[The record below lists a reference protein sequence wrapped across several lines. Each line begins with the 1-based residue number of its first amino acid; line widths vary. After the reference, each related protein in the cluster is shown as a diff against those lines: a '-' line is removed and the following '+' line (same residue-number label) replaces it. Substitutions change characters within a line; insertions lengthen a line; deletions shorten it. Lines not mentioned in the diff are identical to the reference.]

1 MSVSAINATSIADG
15 LKLSISFK
23 WLLGLYAIIPVCLA
37 LQLIDMSFWQ
47 GYLQSH
53 LPSSPNHFIVFQIL
67 FGTPHIIAS
76 TLVLTSNSDYLKN
89 YSRKLL
95 LMTLALAIVFG
106 FGSLFIPYKVFYV
119 LVAGW
124 TVYHVIKQQHG
135 VARSVCR
142 LPNWAFY
149 LLLWLSV
156 SAGLI
161 IYVGIFLKNSLEVQ
175 QIVWIKQSAGL
186 LCISIIIFGIYCQRY
201 VSSLFGKCFL
211 WANIFLV
218 LSSFYLYV
226 QQYYFLAILVPRL
239 VHDATA
245 YTFYITHDYNR
256 HNIQASNLMYKI
268 AAACHIPLVI
278 VLPLCSFS
286 LAFVLQAYGDNFIAQ
301 LSEFLFG
308 SRINKVITLGLLG
321 YLALMHYYTEAFT
334 WKNDSPYRRYI
345 AFSKD

>member
-1 MSVSAINATSIADG
+1 MSASLINANSLSNE

-23 WLLGLYAIIPVCLA
+23 WLLALYAIIPLCLV
-37 LQLIDMSFWQ
+37 LQLIDANFWQ
-47 GYLQSH
+47 SYLQNH
-53 LPSSPNHFIVFQIL
+53 LPSSPNHFILFQIL

-89 YSRKLL
+89 YSRKLM
-95 LMTLALAIVFG
+95 LMTLAIALVFG
-106 FGSLFIPYKVFYV
+106 LGSLFIPYKAFYV
-119 LVAGW
+119 LVAAW
-124 TVYHVIKQQHG
+124 TVYHVIKQQPG

-149 LLLWLSV
+149 VLLWLSV
-156 SAGLI
+156 VAGLI
-161 IYVGIFLKNSLEVQ
+161 IYVGIFLKNSLDIQ
-175 QIVWIKQSAGL
+175 QTLWIKQSAGC
-186 LCISIIIFGIYCQRY
+186 LCISVILFGIYCQRY
-201 VSSLFGKCFL
+201 VSGLFGRYFL

-218 LSSFYLYV
+218 LSSFYLYL

-245 YTFYITHDYNR
+245 YTFYVTHDYNR
-256 HNIQASNLMYKI
+256 HHTKPNNFIYRYATR
-268 AAACHIPLVI
+268 CHIPLLI
-278 VLPLCSFS
+278 ILPLSSFA
-286 LAFVLQAYGDNFIAQ
+286 LAFVLQAYGDDLINR

-308 SRINKVITLGLLG
+308 VSIHKVITLGVLG

-345 AFSKD
+345 AFSK

>member
-1 MSVSAINATSIADG
+1 MSAININATRLSDE

-23 WLLGLYAIIPVCLA
+23 WLLALYAIIPLCLA
-37 LQLIDMSFWQ
+37 LQVIDVSFWQ

-76 TLVLTSNSDYLKN
+76 TLVLTSNSDYLTT
-89 YSRKLL
+89 YSRKLM
-95 LMTLALAIVFG
+95 LMTMAIAIVFG
-106 FGSLFIPYKVFYV
+106 LGSLFIPYKVFYV
-119 LVAGW
+119 LVAAW

-135 VARSVCR
+135 VARSVYR

-149 LLLWLSV
+149 VLLWLSV
-156 SAGLI
+156 VAGLI
-161 IYVGIFLKNSLEVQ
+161 IYVGIFLKNSLDVQ
-175 QIVWIKQSAGL
+175 QTFWIKQSAGL
-186 LCISIIIFGIYCQRY
+186 LCISIILFGIYCHRY
-201 VSSLFGKCFL
+201 VSGRFGRCFL

-218 LSSFYLYV
+218 LSSFYLYI

-245 YTFYITHDYNR
+245 YTFYVTHDYNR
-256 HNIQASNLMYKI
+256 HHAKPNNFMYGI
-268 AAACHIPLVI
+268 ARLFHIPLLI
-278 VLPLCSFS
+278 VLPLSSFA
-286 LAFVLQAYGDNFIAQ
+286 LAFALQAYGDDFISH
-301 LSEFLFG
+301 LSDFFFG
-308 SRINKVITLGLLG
+308 VSIHKVITLGLLG

-345 AFSKD
+345 AFSK

>member
-1 MSVSAINATSIADG
+1 MSASASNTNSLADE

-23 WLLGLYAIIPVCLA
+23 WLLGLYTIIPLCLA
-37 LQLIDMSFWQ
+37 LQFIDITFWQ
-47 GYLQSH
+47 GYLQSN

-76 TLVLTSNSDYLKN
+76 TLLLTTNSNYLKN

-95 LMTLALAIVFG
+95 LMTLAIAIVFG
-106 FGSLFIPYKVFYV
+106 LGSLLIPYKVFYV

-156 SAGLI
+156 IAGLI
-161 IYVGIFLKNSLEVQ
+161 IYVGIFLKNSLDVQ

-201 VSSLFGKCFL
+201 VVSLFGRCFL

-218 LSSFYLYV
+218 LSCFYLYLEH
-226 QQYYFLAILVPRL
+226 YYFLAILVPRL

-245 YTFYITHDYNR
+245 YTFYVTHDYNR
-256 HNIQASNLMYKI
+256 HHSKPHNLMYII
-268 AAACHIPLVI
+268 AARCHLPLLI

-308 SRINKVITLGLLG
+308 TRISKVITLGLLG

-345 AFSKD
+345 AFSKI

>member
-1 MSVSAINATSIADG
+1 MSATNINATRFSDE

-23 WLLGLYAIIPVCLA
+23 WLLALYAIIPLCLV
-37 LQLIDMSFWQ
+37 LQLIDASFWQ

-76 TLVLTSNSDYLKN
+76 TLLLTSNSDYLKN
-89 YSRKLL
+89 YSRKLM
-95 LMTLALAIVFG
+95 LMTLAIAIVFG
-106 FGSLFIPYKVFYV
+106 LGSLFIPYKVFYI
-119 LVAGW
+119 LVAAW

-135 VARSVCR
+135 VARSVCQ

-156 SAGLI
+156 TAGLI
-161 IYVGIFLKNSLEVQ
+161 IYVGIFLKNSLDVQ
-175 QIVWIKQSAGL
+175 QTLWIKQSAGL
-186 LCISIIIFGIYCQRY
+186 LCISIILFGAYCHRY
-201 VSSLFGKCFL
+201 VSSLFGRCFL

-218 LSSFYLYV
+218 LSSFYLYL
-226 QQYYFLAILVPRL
+226 QEYYFLAILVPRL

-245 YTFYITHDYNR
+245 YTFYVTHDYNR
-256 HNIQASNLMYKI
+256 HYSKPHNLMYRF
-268 AAACHIPLVI
+268 ARLFHMPLLI
-278 VLPLCSFS
+278 VLPLSSFA
-286 LAFVLQAYGDNFIAQ
+286 LAFVLQAYGDDIISR
-301 LSEFLFG
+301 LSEFFFG
-308 SRINKVITLGLLG
+308 VSIHKVITLGLLG

-345 AFSKD
+345 AFSK

>member
-1 MSVSAINATSIADG
+1 MSAININATRLSDE

-23 WLLGLYAIIPVCLA
+23 WLLALYAIIPLCLA
-37 LQLIDMSFWQ
+37 LQLIDASFWQ
-47 GYLQSH
+47 GYLQNH

-76 TLVLTSNSDYLKN
+76 TLLLTSNSDYLTT
-89 YSRKLL
+89 YSRKLM
-95 LMTLALAIVFG
+95 LMTMAIAIVFG
-106 FGSLFIPYKVFYV
+106 LGSLFIPYKVFYV
-119 LVAGW
+119 LVAAW

-149 LLLWLSV
+149 VLLWLSV
-156 SAGLI
+156 VAGLI
-161 IYVGIFLKNSLEVQ
+161 IYVGIFLKNSLDIQ
-175 QIVWIKQSAGL
+175 QTLWIKQSAGC
-186 LCISIIIFGIYCQRY
+186 LCISVILFGIYCQRY
-201 VSSLFGKCFL
+201 VSGLFGRYFL

-218 LSSFYLYV
+218 LSSFYLYL

-245 YTFYITHDYNR
+245 YTFYVTHDYNR
-256 HNIQASNLMYKI
+256 HHTKPNNFIYRYATR
-268 AAACHIPLVI
+268 CHIPLLI
-278 VLPLCSFS
+278 ILPLSSFA
-286 LAFVLQAYGDNFIAQ
+286 LAFVLQAYGDDLINR

-308 SRINKVITLGLLG
+308 VSIHKVITLGVLG
-321 YLALMHYYTEAFT
+321 YLALMNYYTEAFT

-345 AFSKD
+345 AFSK